1 MAGWLVARGWTFR
14 LAPLFMHKS
23 PLAGLLIGVC
33 ISCGDERPA
42 EDAGALLAQVGAVE
56 ITVADLHA
64 FESGLK
70 TSAQRAQHRANLQTL
85 IDREVLLLEAR
96 ARGLQRDEAVLAELA
111 QRETKALADA
121 MLKRNVAA
129 QVAVDEDDIE
139 QAYARPGWGEKVV
152 ALEIFVPSR
161 PQARQVQA
169 LLAQGEDFAEV
180 GRQFAADP
188 YYGMHTGE
196 IQRRAYSPFD
206 SPRDLVQAVF
216 ALPVGGVTE
225 PLPLH
230 RGFVIA
236 QVGERRRADL
246 VEVEEGIRQ
255 ALRAEQQKQL
265 RESYLRHL
273 KWDLDTVFD
282 AEGMDVVVAV
292 LQGAVDYADL
302 DEGQR
307 QRPVYVFEGLQMD
320 VAEVLEAVRPSGRLW
335 LEANAD
341 SVNEKLS
348 ESHFPTRLM
357 AHDARRKGLDKTAA
371 FARSHALALG
381 NLMLIKLRQQI
392 LTEAPE
398 PTEDELQAFWEEH
411 KRRFRRPPHAQ
422 LEEILL
428 ETPDEAR
435 QIAAQIE
442 AGAEWAALARA
453 HSLRRDAEDGLLYVS
468 ESRGPF
474 LGEAWMNAVM
484 NAELGQLQGP
494 IQARGGYSIFR
505 VIERWPE
512 IFYGLELERVRN
524 AVVRDVQERNE
535 REFFNRYL
543 RDLRQK
549 YAAQIDLREERLRHL
564 DDELA
569 RN

>member
-1 MAGWLVARGWTFR
+1 MAGWLVARSWTFR
-14 LAPLFMHKS
+14 LAPLFMHK
-23 PLAGLLIGVC
+23 LLIGVC
-33 ISCGDERPA
+33 ISCDAERPDDS
-42 EDAGALLAQVGAVE
+42 ELLARVGEVE
-56 ITVADLHA
+56 ITAADLRA
-64 FESGLK
+64 FADGRK

-96 ARGLQRDEAVLAELA
+96 ARGLQRDEAIVAELA

-129 QVAVDEDDIE
+129 KVAVDEDDIE
-139 QAYARPGWGEKVV
+139 DAYARPGWGEKVV

-161 PQARQVQA
+161 QQARQVQA
-169 LLAQGEDFAEV
+169 LLARGADFAEA

-196 IQRRAYSPFD
+196 IRRLAYSPFD
-206 SPRDLVQAVF
+206 SPRVLAEAVF

-225 PLPLH
+225 PLPL
-230 RGFVIA
+230 RGGFVIA
-236 QVGERRRADL
+236 KVAERRRADL
-246 VEVEEGIRQ
+246 PEVEEGIRQ

-302 DEGQR
+302 DGASR
-307 QRPVYVFEGLQMD
+307 QRPVYSFEGLQMD

-335 LEANAD
+335 LAATAD
-341 SVNEKLS
+341 SVNEKLA
-348 ESHFPTRLM
+348 EHHFPTRLM
-357 AHDARRKGLDKTAA
+357 AHDARRKGLDKTEA
-371 FARSHALALG
+371 FARSQALALG
-381 NLMLIKLRQQI
+381 NLMLIKLREQV
-392 LTEAPE
+392 LTTAPE
-398 PTEDELQAFWEEH
+398 PTEDELRAFYEEH
-411 KRRFRRPPHAQ
+411 KRRFRSPPQAQ

-428 ETPDEAR
+428 DTPTEAR

-453 HSLRRDAEDGLLYVS
+453 HSLRRDAEAGMLYVS
-468 ESRGPF
+468 ESQAPF

-484 NAELGQLQGP
+484 KAELGQLQGP
-494 IQARGGYSIFR
+494 IQMRGGHSVFR

-512 IFYGLELERVRN
+512 TYYDLTLERVRK
-524 AVVRDVQERNE
+524 AVVRDVRERIE
-535 REFFNRYL
+535 RESFNRYL

-549 YAAQIDLREERLRHL
+549 YAAQIDMHEERLRYL
-564 DDELA
+564 DDDLA